1 MSVKYF
7 NDLNIKFEN
16 DKKNYAKISVEP
28 FDRGYAVTVGNALR
42 RTLLTT
48 LPGAAITS
56 IKIDGVSHEFSTID
70 GVSEDLPDIILN
82 FKKIRFKMNE
92 EQASEL
98 ISFKID
104 SDSSGVFKA
113 EELNNYLNNFSV
125 INGSLPIMTFNK
137 KTSLEVEI
145 RVSRGKG
152 YVGSESN
159 KRSDDTLG
167 TIAID
172 SIFNPVLNVAWE
184 VIPIPASTEGQER
197 LLMEVDTDGSTSA
210 KDCINHAASILI
222 QHLSFFMFD
231 DATRIKAIDNEEAN
245 QAIEIK
251 ATLMKSI
258 DEMELSVRS
267 HNCLQA
273 AGIHQI
279 SDLVSKD
286 ESEMLKFKNFGRK
299 SLTELNEKL
308 GELSLKFGMDISPYM
323 DEN

>member
-42 RTLLTT
+42 RTLLTA

-92 EQASEL
+92 EHASEL

-104 SDSSGVFKA
+104 FDSSGVFKA
-113 EELNNYLNNFSV
+113 QELNNYLNNFSV

-210 KDCINHAASILI
+210 KDCINHASSILI

-251 ATLMKSI
+251 STLMKSI

-308 GELSLKFGMDISPYM
+308 GELNLKFGMDISQYM
-323 DEN
+323 KD

>member
-1 MSVKYF
+1 MSVKHF
-7 NDLNIKFEN
+7 NDLNIKFEK
-16 DKKNYAKISVEP
+16 DKKNYAKINIDP
-28 FDRGYAVTVGNALR
+28 FDRGYAVTVGNSIR
-42 RTLLTT
+42 RTLLTA

-56 IKIDGVSHEFSTID
+56 IKIDGVSHEFSTLK

-82 FKKIRFKMNE
+82 FKKIRFKMDE
-92 EQASEL
+92 DASSEL
-98 ISFKID
+98 IVFKVS
-104 SDSSGVFKA
+104 SDSKGVLKA
-113 EELNNYLNNFSV
+113 GELDEHLSNFSV
-125 INGSLPIMTFNK
+125 INKELALMSFSK
-137 KTSLEVEI
+137 KVSFDIEI

-152 YVGSESN
+152 YVSSNNN
-159 KRSDDTLG
+159 KRSDDSLG
-167 TIAID
+167 TISID
-172 SIFNPVLNVAWE
+172 SIFNPVLNVSWE
-184 VIPIPASTEGQER
+184 VIPLPASTEGHEK
-197 LLMEVDTDGSTSA
+197 LILEVETDGSSSA

-231 DATRIKAIDNEEAN
+231 DATKIKAIDNEEAN
-245 QAIEIK
+245 QVIEIK

-273 AGIHQI
+273 AGIHEI

-308 GELSLKFGMDISPYM
+308 GELNLRFGMDISQYM
-323 DEN
+323 KD